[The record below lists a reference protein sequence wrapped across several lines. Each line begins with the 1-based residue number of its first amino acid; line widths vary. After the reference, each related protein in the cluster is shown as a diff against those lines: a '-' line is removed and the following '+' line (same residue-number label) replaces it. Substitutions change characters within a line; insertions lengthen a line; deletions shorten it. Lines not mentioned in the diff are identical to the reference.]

1 MKNIKLVLTLVFIF
15 LFINSCSAN
24 NITDE
29 KENRDNDLEAI
40 DCEYQN
46 EIIWQEIIYFKVLNT
61 VDLNNNKFE
70 IEIIK
75 NFNDEIPLDTEIDKA
90 IKKDKKIEII
100 VSDTYSKYIK
110 EDDYFIFQLQSL
122 KIKDNEIII
131 DCTLNEEALLPVVN
145 NKIKFNIITTNI
157 EKINNDSDYKMFL
170 IVNRR
175 RTFYQRILTEEV
187 VEFDLNVGEIRS
199 YFNDDD
205 DVGIFSSYV
214 KLAFD
219 ISNGKDKIKQ

>member
-24 NITDE
+24 NIIDE
-29 KENRDNDLEAI
+29 KENRDNGLETI
-40 DCEYQN
+40 DCEYRN

-61 VDLNNNKFE
+61 VDINNNKFE

-122 KIKDNEIII
+122 RIKDNEIII

-157 EKINNDSDYKMFL
+157 EKINNDSDYKIFL

-187 VEFDLNVGEIRS
+187 VEFDLNVGEIKS